1 MEQYPSIL
9 GSAKA
14 PLSKTCIAFNK
25 YDGSNLRWEWTPK
38 QGWAKFGTRRHLFD
52 HTDAQFKEAIP
63 LFFEDLADEIVRRTK
78 DYTKNPQRITAF
90 TEYFGPNS
98 FAGSHV
104 ESDPKELRLF
114 DIFLFKRG
122 FVPAKDFVKVY
133 GDMPCAAEV
142 LYRGNLNKQFIAD
155 VKTGKF
161 PVFEGVI
168 AKGDGFMVKIKTDAY
183 FERLRNK
190 YPECWQEFGE

>member
-1 MEQYPSIL
+1 
-9 GSAKA
+9 
-14 PLSKTCIAFNK
+14 
-25 YDGSNLRWEWTPK
+25 
-38 QGWAKFGTRRHLFD
+38 
-52 HTDAQFKEAIP
+52 
-63 LFFEDLADEIVRRTK
+63 
-78 DYTKNPQRITAF
+78 
-90 TEYFGPNS
+90 
-98 FAGSHV
+98 
-104 ESDPKELRLF
+104 
-114 DIFLFKRG
+114 
-122 FVPAKDFVKVY
+122 
-133 GDMPCAAEV
+133 MPCAAEV